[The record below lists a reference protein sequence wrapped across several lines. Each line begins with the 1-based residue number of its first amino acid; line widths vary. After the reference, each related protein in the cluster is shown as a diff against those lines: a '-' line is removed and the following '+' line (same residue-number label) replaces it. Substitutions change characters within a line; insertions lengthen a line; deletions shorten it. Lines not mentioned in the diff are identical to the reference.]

1 MRLRALL
8 PALVLLAACP
18 TGRPPP
24 PPEAPRSPTSR
35 EVQVESTPAG
45 ALVSA
50 PGGAACATPCSLG
63 LEPGRHHLSVRKTG
77 HLPYEVDVEVGGAGP
92 TRVSAALVSSH

>member
-1 MRLRALL
+1 MTFRALL
-8 PALVLLAACP
+8 PALALLAACP
-18 TGRPPP
+18 TGRPQPP
-24 PPEAPRSPTSR
+24 PAAPRSPTAR

-50 PGGAACATPCSLG
+50 PGSTACATPCSLW
-63 LEPGRHHLSVRKTG
+63 LEPGRHHLAVRKSG
-77 HLPYEVDVEVGGAGP
+77 HLPYEVEVEVGAADP